1 MSINAKQGVFPA
13 IMTETHASE
22 FVQPFWDAA
31 KKDKLVSAR
40 CTNCGAFRLPPGP
53 FCFECQHRE
62 IEWVELPGTGRVYS
76 FVVVRHPLAEILQPA
91 VPYASGIVELDGTQG
106 AGSRMIVNFIDCDVD
121 TLQIGDEV
129 EADFEHVNDEMT
141 VIRFRPKR

>member
-1 MSINAKQGVFPA
+1 MTTPPQAGVFPA
-13 IMTETHASE
+13 ILHETHADE

-31 KKDKLVSAR
+31 KKGKLVSAR
-40 CTNCGAFRLPPGP
+40 CTNCGTFRLPPAP

-76 FVVVRHPLAEILQPA
+76 FVIVRHALAEMLQPV

-106 AGSRMIVNFIDCDVD
+106 AGSRMIVNFVECDPEK
-121 TLQIGDEV
+121 LQIDDRV
-129 EADFEHVNDEMT
+129 EAVFERVNDEIT
-141 VIRFRPKR
+141 VVRFRPSK